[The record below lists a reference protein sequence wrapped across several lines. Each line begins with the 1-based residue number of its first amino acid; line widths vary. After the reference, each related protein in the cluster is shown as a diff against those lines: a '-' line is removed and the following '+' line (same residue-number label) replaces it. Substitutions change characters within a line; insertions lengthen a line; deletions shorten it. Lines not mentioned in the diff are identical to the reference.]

1 MARHLRQPLAV
12 CVGGGTGQPQVL
24 RALRGRGWDL
34 AAVVAMADDGG
45 STGAIRRAMDAVPPG
60 DVRNCLIALA
70 ADPDSPLARSFQRR
84 LPVAANHPLG
94 NLMLATLADES
105 GSFLEAV
112 ATLERML
119 GCIGHVHPSTTENVT
134 LQGITRDG
142 RRISGEEMIGHGPC
156 TLERVWLEPEAP
168 EACAA
173 AVDAI
178 RSADLLILG
187 PGSLFTS
194 IIPNVLVPG
203 IAQAIRETSATR
215 IFVCPKADTQY
226 ESWGLA
232 ADEYI
237 TALYDHGLE
246 GCVDAVLVHR
256 TQSEGGTATRMFR
269 ALTPADFAA
278 DAAARR
284 AVMETRGFPRSEE
297 VLPRIHPV
305 RADNDVL
312 AHMRKL
318 VPRVEVRD
326 FTLDGAPT
334 AHNPVLL
341 ASAIEGVSGWHRSQ
355 QR

>member
-232 ADEYI
+232 ADEFGVI
-237 TALYDHGLE
+237 PGEPEIERTE
-246 GCVDAVLVHR
+246 GH
-256 TQSEGGTATRMFR
+256 
-269 ALTPADFAA
+269 
-278 DAAARR
+278 ARL
-284 AVMETRGFPRSEE
+284 RGDDT
-297 VLPRIHPV
+297 LPR
-305 RADNDVL
+305 
-312 AHMRKL
+312 
-318 VPRVEVRD
+318 
-326 FTLDGAPT
+326 
-334 AHNPVLL
+334 
-341 ASAIEGVSGWHRSQ
+341 
-355 QR
+355 

>member
-246 GCVDAVLVHR
+246 GCVDAVL
-256 TQSEGGTATRMFR
+256 
-269 ALTPADFAA
+269 
-278 DAAARR
+278 AARR
-284 AVMETRGFPRSEE
+284 AFMETRGFPRSEE

>member
-168 EACAA
+168 DACPA

-178 RSADLLILG
+178 RSADLLM
-187 PGSLFTS
+187 
-194 IIPNVLVPG
+194 
-203 IAQAIRETSATR
+203 
-215 IFVCPKADTQY
+215 ADTQY

-256 TQSEGGTATRMFR
+256 AQSEGGTATRMFR
-269 ALTPADFAA
+269 ALTPADIAA
-278 DAAARR
+278 DAARR
-284 AVMETRGFPRSEE
+284 AFMETRGFPRSEE

-312 AHMRKL
+312 ARMRKL

-326 FTLDGAPT
+326 FTLEGAPT
-334 AHNPVLL
+334 AHNPILL

>member
-1 MARHLRQPLAV
+1 MAYRMRQPLAV

-45 STGAIRRAMDAVPPG
+45 STGIIRRAMDAVPPG
-60 DVRNCLIALA
+60 DVRNCLVALA
-70 ADPDSPLARSFQRR
+70 HDPDAPLARSFQRR
-84 LPVAANHPLG
+84 LSVAANHPLG
-94 NLMLATLADES
+94 NLLLATLAEEC
-105 GSFLEAV
+105 GSFVEAV
-112 ATLERML
+112 RTLERAL
-119 GCIGHVHPSTTENVT
+119 GCIGHVHPSTIERIT

-156 TLERVWLEPEAP
+156 TLARVWLEPGNPA
-168 EACAA
+168 ACDDAIR
-173 AVDAI
+173 AI
-178 RSADLLILG
+178 RSADLVILG

-203 IAQAIRETSATR
+203 IAEAIRETDATR

-237 TALYDHGLE
+237 GALYDHGLE

-256 TQSEGGTATRMFR
+256 VKTGEGAATRIFR
-269 ALTPADFAA
+269 ALTPAEVAA
-278 DAAARR
+278 DAARR
-284 AVMETRGFPRSEE
+284 AFMEMRRLPYSED
-297 VLPRIHPV
+297 VLPHIHPV
-305 RADNDVL
+305 RVDNAVL
-312 AHMRKL
+312 ARLRDL
-318 VPRVEVRD
+318 VPLVEVRD
-326 FTLDGAPT
+326 FSLADAPT
-334 AHNPVLL
+334 AHDPLKL
-341 ASAIEGVSGWHRSQ
+341 ASAIEGVSGWHRSR